1 MKNFFR
7 TIAFA
12 LAVIAGSAAFAAE
25 TPSFDNVTVTYQSTD
40 FKVDDA
46 DGFAVGFSKTLGDTL
61 FVKGDFSRANANFA
75 DADVYRLGAGVRVD
89 FANNAAAYGEAYALR
104 ANVDY
109 DNLTGLRDLDSWG
122 YGLEGGARVKIAPAF
137 ELRGGVATERLTRN
151 SEWTTYGLVGA
162 TFNIT
167 DSIAIVGDA
176 RIHDDANQYNLGLQ
190 YQF

>member
-46 DGFAVGFSKTLGDTL
+46 DGFAVGFSTTLGDTL
-61 FVKGDFSRANANFA
+61 FVTGDFSRANANFA

-109 DNLTGLRDLDSWG
+109 DNLTGLRDFDSWG